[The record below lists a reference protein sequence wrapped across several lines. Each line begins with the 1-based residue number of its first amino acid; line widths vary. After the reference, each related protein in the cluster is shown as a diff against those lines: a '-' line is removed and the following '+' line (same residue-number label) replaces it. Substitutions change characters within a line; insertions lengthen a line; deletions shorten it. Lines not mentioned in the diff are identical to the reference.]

1 MTKPL
6 GKQWQNYAHA
16 QFKCEDHVLLH
27 ILMENNEFYQKCVQ
41 LKFTG
46 VEFKFTG
53 VEFMDAGTLVFI
65 I

>member
-1 MTKPL
+1 MPL

-16 QFKCEDHVLLH
+16 RFKCEDHVLLH
-27 ILMENNEFYQKCVQ
+27 IPLVENNEFYQICVQ

-46 VEFKFTG
+46 VEF
-53 VEFMDAGTLVFI
+53 MDAGALGFI